1 MPEVRLVQAPAE
13 ALRKSRFACASGL
26 VAVSVGRRVDD
37 MGDGVALVDAE
48 SQGKF
53 EVFEDIA
60 DRVRLA
66 ARHGA
71 RGFYFAPG
79 IKAVDPFGPEP
90 HIQSATFLAMAA
102 ALECGVPVRFLTE
115 GLPAKGFAPL
125 FKRYPHEV
133 AGQVRLVGPAG
144 SALEELEARA
154 ASVEARLKGL
164 ARLASTSQMSEQ
176 AIARIDPVI
185 PGLNDEP
192 EFLEPL
198 FASLEEAGV
207 RRVLIVPLRFNAVWR
222 ERLVSHFGEKVLGQ
236 VSRHYVPGRASK
248 KVSPVPPGERLPLER
263 ETALF
268 WRLKLASKTH
278 GLQLAICICKGGHRA
293 SCGLGVRAPSS
304 RYKSQPSEISDEQ
317 MALWAV

>member
-26 VAVSVGRRVDD
+26 VAVSVARHVGTVGKVIDSD
-37 MGDGVALVDAE
+37 EGE
-48 SQGKF
+48 SPEVV

-79 IKAVDPFGPEP
+79 IRAADPFGPEP

-133 AGQVRLVGPAG
+133 AGQIRFVGPSG
-144 SALEELEARA
+144 SALEELEPRA
-154 ASVEARLKGL
+154 ASVEARLKGM
-164 ARLASTSQMSEQ
+164 ARLISTGEMSERVV
-176 AIARIDPVI
+176 ARIDPVI

-198 FASLEEAGV
+198 AAGLEASGAK
-207 RRVLIVPLRFNAVWR
+207 RALIVPLRFNSIWR
-222 ERLVSHFGEKVLGQ
+222 ERIAGHFGEKVLGR
-236 VSRHYVPGRASK
+236 VSRHYVPGRAGK

-263 ETALF
+263 ETSLL
-268 WRLKLASKTH
+268 WRLKLSFESH
-278 GLQLAICICKGGHRA
+278 GLSVAICTCKDGHRA
-293 SCGLGVRAPSS
+293 SCGLGVKTPSS
-304 RYKSQPSEISDEQ
+304 RDASVASDEQ
-317 MALWAV
+317 MPLWAAV

>member
-26 VAVSVGRRVDD
+26 VAVSVGRHV
-37 MGDGVALVDAE
+37 GDLGEGVEQTEVE
-48 SQGKF
+48 SPGEI

-79 IKAVDPFGPEP
+79 IRAADPFGPEP

-133 AGQVRLVGPAG
+133 AGQIRFVGPAG
-144 SALEELEARA
+144 SALEELEPRA

-164 ARLASTSQMSEQ
+164 ARLVSTGQMPEQ
-176 AIARIDPVI
+176 VAARIDPVI

-198 FASLEEAGV
+198 LAGLEEAGA
-207 RRVLIVPLRFNAVWR
+207 RRALIVPLRFNAIWR
-222 ERLVSHFGEKVLGQ
+222 ERLASHFGEKVLSR
-236 VSRHYVPGRASK
+236 VSRHYVPGRAGK
-248 KVSPVPPGERLPLER
+248 KVSSVPPGDRLPLER
-263 ETALF
+263 ETSLL
-268 WRLKLASKTH
+268 WRLKLAFDAH
-278 GLQLAICICKGGHRA
+278 GLALAICTCKDGHRT
-293 SCGLGVRAPSS
+293 SCGLGVRSPSS
-304 RYKSQPSEISDEQ
+304 RHVSAASDEQ